1 MIKRMFDIFFSV
13 IGIFLTLPLLTIVL
27 FLVWRN
33 DKSNPL
39 YIAKRVGLKG
49 KEFKMLKVRTM
60 IVNADKTGVDSTS
73 ANDSRIT
80 KIGSIIRKFKIDE
93 LPQLVNILL
102 GQMSF
107 VGPRP
112 SVQRDVNLY
121 SELELK
127 LLLIKPGITDFASI
141 VFSDESDILSD
152 SVDPDLDYHQLIR
165 PGKNKLGLFYL
176 NRNNIFIDICIILIT
191 LVTVTSRKIALSLVC
206 FLLIKIGAKKELVDI
221 ASRRK
226 PLYPN
231 PPPGSDMITK
241 SRIN

>member
-13 IGIFLTLPLLTIVL
+13 IGIFLTLPLLIIVL

-73 ANDSRIT
+73 VNDSRIT

-112 SVQRDVNLY
+112 SVQRDV
-121 SELELK
+121 
-127 LLLIKPGITDFASI
+127 
-141 VFSDESDILSD
+141 
-152 SVDPDLDYHQLIR
+152 
-165 PGKNKLGLFYL
+165 
-176 NRNNIFIDICIILIT
+176 ICI
-191 LVTVTSRKIALSLVC
+191 
-206 FLLIKIGAKKELVDI
+206 
-221 ASRRK
+221 
-226 PLYPN
+226 PN
-231 PPPGSDMITK
+231 
-241 SRIN
+241 